1 MDTLIH
7 CLTAFNC
14 STATFPWQGHNYL
27 IEADLTERTPDPA
40 GLLPKK
46 GDLRRAAWWRGRG
59 VLDTHTHHQ
68 SRRKAG
74 GNASRK
80 LFEAMGSFPIWL
92 GTNLTEEVGPDAA
105 MLGGV
110 AV

>member
-59 VLDTHTHHQ
+59 VLDTHTPPV
-68 SRRKAG
+68 KKEG
-74 GNASRK
+74 WG
-80 LFEAMGSFPIWL
+80 
-92 GTNLTEEVGPDAA
+92 
-105 MLGGV
+105 
-110 AV
+110 